1 MKKNKKLLSAVL
13 TVIIVLSVCA
23 VISATA
29 AAVSVTRDLP
39 DTPVSPEEEITVS
52 LTQSGFL
59 LNIGIV
65 NETLPEGFTY
75 VPDSLTGNANAT
87 FDATTNNLTINFE
100 SETMVTYIIES
111 GMAEQIEN
119 AVFSGTYKTFD
130 GGLNPITGG
139 VEGDTTLTLATPTPM
154 PVFDTGSGTYP
165 SISGIHNGSI
175 EPNQTI
181 TVSKIYTYSCPG
193 TGGHSEYVRIGGN
206 RLDVNATWEGY
217 GGDWHNIT
225 FDEPFMLKANLTYNY
240 TIRTGSYPQIIHA
253 KEFNA
258 TGGKIT
264 CEEFIDANG
273 KRYVDWIPAIRLLA
287 SSTFESSA
295 ISNENE
301 TLIIGFQEEIPGW
314 VLEKYGVLDINEALN
329 CILVKAREKEKVLAE
344 SLAEVK

>member
-1 MKKNKKLLSAVL
+1 MKRNKKLLSTVL

-29 AAVSVTRDLP
+29 ADVSVTRDLP
-39 DTPVSPEEEITVS
+39 DTPVSPGEEINVS
-52 LTQSGFL
+52 LTQSGFFL
-59 LNIGIV
+59 AGFV

-75 VPDSLTGNANAT
+75 VPNSLTGNASVYSY
-87 FDATTNNLTINFE
+87 DATTNNLTINFE

-130 GGLNPITGG
+130 GGLKPITGG
-139 VEGDTTLTLATPTPM
+139 VEGDTTLTLAEPTPM
-154 PVFDTGSGTYP
+154 PIFDTGSGTYP
-165 SISGIHNGSI
+165 SIFGTHNGTI
-175 EPNQTI
+175 KPNQTI
-181 TVSKIYTYSCPG
+181 TVQKLYTYPCPG
-193 TGGHSEYVRIGGN
+193 TGGHSEYVRIWGN
-206 RLDVNATWEGY
+206 RLDANATWEGY

-225 FDEPFMLKANLTYNY
+225 FDEPFMLEANLTCNY

-273 KRYVDWIPAIRLLA
+273 KRYVDRIPAIRLLA

-301 TLIIGFQEEIPGW
+301 TLIIGFQEE
-314 VLEKYGVLDINEALN
+314 KYVAIKLVNISL
-329 CILVKAREKEKVLAE
+329 ILKK
-344 SLAEVK
+344 